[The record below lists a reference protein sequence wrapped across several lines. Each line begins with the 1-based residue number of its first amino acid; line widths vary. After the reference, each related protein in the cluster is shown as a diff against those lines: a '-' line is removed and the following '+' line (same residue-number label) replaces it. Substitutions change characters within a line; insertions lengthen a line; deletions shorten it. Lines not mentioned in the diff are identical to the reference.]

1 MKVIGIDVHNTINCA
16 MIEVSLQ
23 VADNITTTVSVRYNP
38 ADDSWVLKD
47 KLLELIDL
55 IGLQEQR
62 FES

>member
-1 MKVIGIDVHNTINCA
+1 MKVLGLDVYNTTNCA
-16 MIEVSLQ
+16 RIEVSLQ

-38 ADDSWVLKD
+38 AEDSWILKD